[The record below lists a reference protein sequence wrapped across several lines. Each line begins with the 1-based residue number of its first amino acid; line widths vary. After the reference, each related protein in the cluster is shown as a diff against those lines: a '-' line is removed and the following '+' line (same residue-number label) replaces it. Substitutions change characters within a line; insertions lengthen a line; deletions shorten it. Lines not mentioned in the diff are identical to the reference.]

1 VFSRRKREPAPPDQD
16 AVVDRALCLSAVVML
31 GAIAAGVADGTVDE
45 AQAEA
50 YLTESHRW
58 LIREHLADALSSGER
73 ALIAKRLPDW
83 TPAEARAADW
93 RNESAGVLLWALS
106 ALADLPPEDTRFE
119 RQLGLVPLLAPTVA
133 FRKATSLRGADEIE
147 RARSSLAGATAGEGT
162 AERQRA
168 LSWLAGFAADW
179 DSLPTGRSA

>member
-1 VFSRRKREPAPPDQD
+1 VFSRRKREPAPPDHD

-58 LIREHLADALSSGER
+58 LIREHLADALSGGER

-83 TPAEARAADW
+83 TAAESRAADW

-106 ALADLPPEDTRFE
+106 ALDGIPPEGTRFE
-119 RQLGLVPLLAPTVA
+119 RRLGLVPLLAPTVP
-133 FRKATSLRGADEIE
+133 FRKSTSLREADEIE
-147 RARSSLAGATAGEGT
+147 RARGSLDSATAGEGI
-162 AERQRA
+162 AERRHA
-168 LSWLAGFAADW
+168 LNWLAGRAADW
-179 DSLPTGRSA
+179 DGRSG